1 MEIPQAEIDRIKREA
16 RQEVASKAGKKGFK
30 ANLARIMDKHKFK
43 TEAEAKAWYFKEIGK
58 LGGRPKKQKE
68 NNGKY

>member
-30 ANLARIMDKHKFK
+30 ANLARIMDEHKFK
-43 TEAEAKAWYFKEIGK
+43 TETEAKAWYFKEIGRR
-58 LGGRPKKQKE
+58 GGRPKKNQRG
-68 NNGKY
+68 NPS